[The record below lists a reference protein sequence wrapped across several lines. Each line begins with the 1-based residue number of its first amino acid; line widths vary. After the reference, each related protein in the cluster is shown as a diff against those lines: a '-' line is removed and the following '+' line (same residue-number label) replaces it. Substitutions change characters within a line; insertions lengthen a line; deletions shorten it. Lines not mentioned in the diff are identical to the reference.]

1 MLGMTFVALAVAL
14 VLGISFGRRSVRTPE
29 LYWALCGAG
38 LVATT
43 AFMIGGYT
51 WYDEVFL
58 LGYVLANPPK
68 LGGDSVRSPGGAWWA
83 IFVIFCLYSIVEGI
97 RGLIYFTDI
106 GVGDPIQK
114 FRWIAL
120 FVLILVVALKAKQLA
135 DSGVKPRDT
144 AALITRAALCF
155 LILYLAVGVAS
166 FLSSGTLGNAPFA
179 QTGVVTSAATPLAAV
194 FSPTGYATT
203 VFLVVVPA
211 ALICMCSRTPA
222 RAALGALTVVLAF
235 VSQVAYNSRTGMI
248 YILIGF
254 VVYLVVRAATARVR
268 VLEVLMSPVMIAVP
282 IAVTSQGETKLEHV
296 ITDLAATLHLS
307 EDPKELQ
314 DVDRRIWF
322 NASLDVL
329 SASDGLHSLFGYG
342 SRTSGYEVSPY
353 VTERFFVETGKLKD
367 TEDVAV
373 ESVTAIAVDN
383 GYVGILLFG
392 AISLGAMVIALKS
405 SRESRW
411 LLFLIPVGVV
421 VVLFVANVFDV
432 ALLYLAVMP
441 FGLCYAMGRRDTNAD
456 DEATADSSSVTASP
470 STQTANL

>member
-155 LILYLAVGVAS
+155 LILYLEK
-166 FLSSGTLGNAPFA
+166 
-179 QTGVVTSAATPLAAV
+179 Q
-194 FSPTGYATT
+194 
-203 VFLVVVPA
+203 
-211 ALICMCSRTPA
+211 
-222 RAALGALTVVLAF
+222 
-235 VSQVAYNSRTGMI
+235 
-248 YILIGF
+248 
-254 VVYLVVRAATARVR
+254 
-268 VLEVLMSPVMIAVP
+268 
-282 IAVTSQGETKLEHV
+282 
-296 ITDLAATLHLS
+296 
-307 EDPKELQ
+307 
-314 DVDRRIWF
+314 
-322 NASLDVL
+322 
-329 SASDGLHSLFGYG
+329 
-342 SRTSGYEVSPY
+342 
-353 VTERFFVETGKLKD
+353 
-367 TEDVAV
+367 
-373 ESVTAIAVDN
+373 
-383 GYVGILLFG
+383 
-392 AISLGAMVIALKS
+392 
-405 SRESRW
+405 
-411 LLFLIPVGVV
+411 
-421 VVLFVANVFDV
+421 
-432 ALLYLAVMP
+432 
-441 FGLCYAMGRRDTNAD
+441 
-456 DEATADSSSVTASP
+456 
-470 STQTANL
+470 